1 MKKGTAGVLIK
12 RFISSLVVLFLL
24 ISFIFILVRIS
35 PGDPVQKFIS
45 PDLNPQLAEKVR
57 ESFNLNKSI
66 VEQYFGFLSNAA
78 AGNFGISYN
87 YRIPVLSVIFEF
99 LPFTL
104 IFTTISFIIQMVVSF
119 ILALISVRKINSL
132 TDRIISKVTL
142 VLYATPAFVVGVFLI
157 YFFSEILGLF
167 PSSGVRSFDAV
178 KYGFFRMILD
188 YFYHLALPIAT
199 LSLIEIAIF
208 YKYLRD
214 NIEEVYN
221 RHFVLNL
228 RANGFRERE
237 ILVKHVIPNA
247 VNPLIV
253 IAGIEL
259 GILFGGTLIVEVI
272 FGLPGM
278 GRLTINAI
286 LTRDYPLII
295 GCSFI
300 AGILIIITN
309 FLADIV
315 KVKVDKRLLAGALN

>member
-1 MKKGTAGVLIK
+1 MKKGIVKVLIK
-12 RFISSLVVLFLL
+12 RLVSSLVVLFLL
-24 ISFIFILVRIS
+24 ITFIFILVRIS

-57 ESFNLNKSI
+57 ESFNLNESI
-66 VEQYFGFLSNAA
+66 TDQYISFLSNAVT
-78 AGNFGISYN
+78 GNFGISYN

-104 IFTTISFIIQMVVSF
+104 IFTSISFILQLVISF
-119 ILALISVRKINSL
+119 ILALISVRKINAL
-132 TDRIISKVTL
+132 PDRMISKITL

-157 YFFSEILGLF
+157 YFFSETLGLF
-167 PSSGVRSFDAV
+167 PSSGLKSFDAEEYSILG
-178 KYGFFRMILD
+178 KILD
-188 YFYHLALPIAT
+188 YSYHLALPIMT

-221 RHFVLNL
+221 KHFVLNL
-228 RANGFRERE
+228 RANGFEERE
-237 ILVKHVIPNA
+237 ILIKHVIPNA
-247 VNPLIV
+247 VNPLIA

-286 LTRDYPLII
+286 LSRDYPLII
-295 GCSFI
+295 GCTFI
-300 AGILIIITN
+300 AGILIILTN
-309 FLADIV
+309 FLADIL
-315 KVKVDKRLLAGALN
+315 KVRIDKRLLAGVLN

>member
-35 PGDPVQKFIS
+35 PGDPAQKFVS
-45 PDLNPQLAEKVR
+45 PELSPQLAEKVR
-57 ESFNLNKSI
+57 ESFNLNKSLT
-66 VEQYFGFLSNAA
+66 EQYIGFLSNAI

-87 YRIPVLSVIFEF
+87 YRIPVLSVISRP
-99 LPFTL
+99 LSFTL
-104 IFTTISFIIQMVVSF
+104 IFTSISFVTQMLISF

-132 TDRIISKVTL
+132 TDRLISKTTL
-142 VLYATPAFVVGVFLI
+142 VLYAMPAFVVGVLLI
-157 YFFSEILGLF
+157 YIFSEILGLF
-167 PSSGVRSFDAV
+167 PSSGLKSFDAEE
-178 KYGFFRMILD
+178 YGFIKSVLD

-221 RHFVLNL
+221 KHFVLNL
-228 RANGFRERE
+228 RANGFGERE
-237 ILVKHVIPNA
+237 ILIRHVIPNA
-247 VNPLIV
+247 VNPLIA

-309 FLADIV
+309 FLADVI
-315 KVKVDKRLLAGALN
+315 KVKVDKRLLAGVLN

>member
-1 MKKGTAGVLIK
+1 MIFT
-12 RFISSLVVLFLL
+12 S
-24 ISFIFILVRIS
+24 ISFIL
-35 PGDPVQKFIS
+35 
-45 PDLNPQLAEKVR
+45 QL
-57 ESFNLNKSI
+57 F
-66 VEQYFGFLSNAA
+66 
-78 AGNFGISYN
+78 
-87 YRIPVLSVIFEF
+87 
-99 LPFTL
+99 
-104 IFTTISFIIQMVVSF
+104 VSF
-119 ILALISVRKINSL
+119 ILALISVGKINSL
-132 TDRIISKVTL
+132 PDRIISKVTL

-167 PSSGVRSFDAV
+167 PSSGLKSFDAEG
-178 KYGFFRMILD
+178 YGFLKIILD
-188 YFYHLALPIAT
+188 YFYHMALPIAT

-221 RHFVLNL
+221 KHFVLNL
-228 RANGFRERE
+228 RANGFGERE
-237 ILVKHVIPNA
+237 ILVRHVIPNA
-247 VNPLIV
+247 VNPLIA

-295 GCSFI
+295 GCTFI

-309 FLADIV
+309 FLADV
-315 KVKVDKRLLAGALN
+315 LKVKIDKRLLAGALN

>member
-1 MKKGTAGVLIK
+1 MKKGTARVLIK

-45 PDLNPQLAEKVR
+45 PELNPQLAEKVR

-66 VEQYFGFLSNAA
+66 SEQYISFLSNAV

-87 YRIPVLSVIFEF
+87 YRIPVLSVISRP
-99 LPFTL
+99 LSFTL
-104 IFTTISFIIQMVVSF
+104 IFTSISFILQMFISF

-132 TDRIISKVTL
+132 TDRVISKITL

-157 YFFSEILGLF
+157 YFFSELLGLF
-167 PSSGVRSFDAV
+167 PSSGLKSFDAEE
-178 KYGFFRMILD
+178 YGFLKKILD
-188 YFYHLALPIAT
+188 YSYHLVLPIMT
-199 LSLIEIAIF
+199 LSLVEIAIF

-228 RANGFRERE
+228 RANGFRERD
-237 ILVKHVIPNA
+237 ILIRHVIPNA
-247 VNPLIV
+247 VNPLIA

-259 GILFGGTLIVEVI
+259 GILFGGTLIIEVI

-295 GCSFI
+295 GCSFV

-309 FLADIV
+309 FLADII